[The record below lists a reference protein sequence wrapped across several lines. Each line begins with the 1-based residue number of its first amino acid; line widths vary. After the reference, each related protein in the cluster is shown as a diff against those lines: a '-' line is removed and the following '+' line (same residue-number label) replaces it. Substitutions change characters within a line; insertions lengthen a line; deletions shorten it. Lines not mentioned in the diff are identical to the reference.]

1 MLEIYDKLNDLIDEG
16 EEVISNSY
24 HIVSCTGEYYYKG
37 EQYEKWISKG
47 KLLLYSYFN
56 DNPLTRDFNYAA
68 SEAVGNGKEYYDTMI
83 GVLKALYEHRQYLST
98 RKEGCKKIF
107 VSHSSKD
114 IDFTNKFVNL
124 LKKIGVTNDQ
134 IYYSSYEETGAD
146 LLENCLNRIRE
157 EFINND
163 LLVMLMLSPSFYKS
177 NICLAEM
184 GATWISVQESYI
196 PILLPPYTYDNIAGV
211 IENTQNSL
219 MLGDQNIGIKLEHL
233 KGKIEEFLC
242 ITNKVNSTEWEREKN
257 EFIKFI
263 KEKMNSFEPVNA
275 NIESINLIDKHLVC
289 KIKLINNTK
298 KRLEF
303 EEIDITIALSNGEPI
318 NQKNN
323 DWTVKSLLLK
333 PLEELTFYTSIDLKE
348 GVKRSN
354 IRLNDSFI
362 NLDYYEVE

>member
-1 MLEIYDKLNDLIDEG
+1 MLEIYYKLKGLIDEG
-16 EEVISNSY
+16 EEVLSNSR
-24 HIVSCTGEYYYKG
+24 HIESYTGLDYYKG
-37 EQYEKWISKG
+37 EQYEKWISEG
-47 KLLLYSYFN
+47 KLLLYNYFK
-56 DNPLTRDFNYAA
+56 DNPLTHDFNEAA
-68 SEAVGNGKEYYDTMI
+68 SRAVGYGKDYYDTMI
-83 GVLKALYEHRQYLST
+83 GVLKALYEDKQYLST
-98 RKEGCKKIF
+98 KKEGRKKIF

-114 IDFTNKFVNL
+114 VDFTNKFVNL

-146 LLENCLNRIRE
+146 LLENCLNRIKE

-184 GATWISVQESYI
+184 GATWISVQENYI
-196 PILLPPYTYDNIAGV
+196 PILLPPYTYDNISGV
-211 IENTQNSL
+211 ITNTQNSL

-233 KGKIEEFLC
+233 KGKIEEFLS
-242 ITNKVNSTEWEREKN
+242 ITEKVDSMEWEREKN

-263 KEKMNSFEPVNA
+263 KEKMNLFEAVSSK
-275 NIESINLIDKHLVC
+275 IESINLIDKHLVC

-303 EEIDITIALSNGEPI
+303 EEIDITIALSNGESI

-333 PLEELTFYTSIDLKE
+333 PLEELTFYTSLDAKE
-348 GVKRSN
+348 GIKRSN
-354 IRLNDSFI
+354 IKLNNSFI